1 MKSSFA
7 VLGVLSKRV
16 KDNIPMADRFFTP
29 LRYPGGKSKLCGFIR
44 DLIKENNFEGGVYVE
59 PYAGGA
65 GVALELLLTGVVSK
79 IHINDLNVGVFNF
92 WSNVLLH
99 TDRFIERIYSCK
111 LNMDEWYFQREVF
124 NSPTLHDGF
133 DVGFAFFYL
142 NRTNR
147 SGILNGGVIG
157 GYDQKGN
164 YKIGA
169 RFNKD
174 ALVDRI
180 INISRR
186 SSDIFL
192 YNMDAELFLQTV
204 DAMQLANALIYI
216 DPPYYVNGRR
226 LYDNFYEH
234 DDHGRIS
241 KLVSSLRTPWVL
253 SYDDT
258 EQIRRFYSNS
268 RVAEIDLLYSAQRKV
283 KGQEVIFFSD
293 DLIVPSVFQVG

>member
-1 MKSSFA
+1 MKNFSA
-7 VLGVLSKRV
+7 ALGVLSRQI
-16 KDNIPMADRFFTP
+16 KDRHRMADRFFTP

-44 DLIKENNFEGGVYVE
+44 DLIRENDFEGGVYVE

-65 GVALELLLTGVVSK
+65 GVALELLLTNVVSK
-79 IHINDLNVGVFNF
+79 IHINDLNIGVFNF
-92 WSNVLLH
+92 WCNVLLH
-99 TDRFIERIYSCK
+99 AERFIERIYSCN
-111 LNMDEWYFQREVF
+111 LNMDEWYAQREIF
-124 NSPTLHDGF
+124 TSPDKHSGF

-147 SGILNGGVIG
+147 SGIINGGVIG
-157 GYDQKGN
+157 GYDQTGN
-164 YKIGA
+164 YKIDA

-174 ALVDRI
+174 ALVERI
-180 INISRR
+180 IRISRR
-186 SSDIFL
+186 ADDIHL
-192 YNMDAELFLQTV
+192 YNMDAELFLQAIDT
-204 DAMQLANALIYI
+204 MPLSKALIYI

-268 RVAEIDLLYSAQRKV
+268 RVAEIDLIYSAQRKM
-283 KGQEVIFFSD
+283 KGQEVIFFSEN
-293 DLIVPSVFQVG
+293 LIVPADLQVA

>member
-1 MKSSFA
+1 MKNFFE
-7 VLGVLSKRV
+7 VLGVRSRQIRGNHK
-16 KDNIPMADRFFTP
+16 MFDRFFTP

-44 DLIKENNFEGGVYVE
+44 DLIRENDFSGGVYVE

-65 GVALELLLTGVVSK
+65 GVALELLLTDTVSK

-92 WSNVLLH
+92 WMNVLSH
-99 TDRFIERIYSCK
+99 TEQFIERIYSCD
-111 LNMDEWYFQREVF
+111 LNMDEWHFQRKVF
-124 NSPTLHDGF
+124 NNPGQHSGF

-147 SGILNGGVIG
+147 SGIINGGVIG
-157 GYDQKGN
+157 GYDQTGN
-164 YKIGA
+164 YKIDA

-174 ALVDRI
+174 ALVERVI
-180 INISRR
+180 RISRR
-186 SSDIFL
+186 ADDIFL
-192 YNMDAELFLQTV
+192 YNMDAELFLQTI
-204 DAMQLANALIYI
+204 DAMSLSNSLIYI

-234 DDHGRIS
+234 DDHCRIS
-241 KLVSSLRTPWVL
+241 KLVASLKTPWVL

-268 RVAEIDLLYSAQRKV
+268 RVAEIDLIYSAQRKM
-283 KGQEVIFFSD
+283 KGQEVLFFSQN
-293 DLIVPSVFQVG
+293 LIVPASVQVA

>member
-1 MKSSFA
+1 
-7 VLGVLSKRV
+7 
-16 KDNIPMADRFFTP
+16 MADRFFTP

-44 DLIKENNFEGGVYVE
+44 DLIRVNNFEDGVYVE

-65 GVALELLLTGVVSK
+65 GVALELLLTDVVSK

-99 TDRFIERIYSCK
+99 TEQFIEKIYSCS
-111 LNMDEWYFQREVF
+111 LNMEEWYVQRGIF
-124 NSPTLHDGF
+124 NSPSDHSGF
-133 DVGFAFFYL
+133 DIGFAFFYL

-147 SGILNGGVIG
+147 SGIINGGVIG
-157 GYDQKGN
+157 GYDQTGN
-164 YKIGA
+164 YKIDA

-174 ALVDRI
+174 ALVERI
-180 INISRR
+180 IRIARR
-186 SSDIFL
+186 SDDIFL
-192 YNMDAELFLQTV
+192 YNMDAELFLQTIDV
-204 DAMQLANALIYI
+204 MPLRNALIYI

-241 KLVSSLRTPWVL
+241 KLVASLKTPWVL

-268 RVAEIDLLYSAQRKV
+268 RVAEIDLIYSAQRKM
-283 KGQEVIFFSD
+283 KGQEVIFFSEN
-293 DLIVPSVFQVG
+293 LTVPTSLQVA